1 MPKRI
6 ALIGHCGPDG
16 SYLRMALSRADRN
29 VSVVVVEDEQ
39 ELRQAIDDGVDLLL
53 INRVL
58 DYGFDESEGV
68 AVIRRLR
75 AEHPELKMMLVS
87 NYPEAQSAAV
97 AAGALPGFGKRE
109 IGSTQVTQLIRDA
122 LSGASAPEPRLNPD

>member
-16 SYLRMALSRADRN
+16 SYLRMAVSRADRDVN
-29 VSVVVVEDEQ
+29 VIAIDDEQ
-39 ELRQAIDDGVDLLL
+39 ELRQAIENGVDLLL

-58 DYGFDESEGV
+58 NYGFDETEGV
-68 AVIRRLR
+68 AVIRKLR
-75 AEHPELKMMLVS
+75 ADHPELRMMLVS
-87 NYPEAQSAAV
+87 NYPESQAAAI

-109 IGSTQVTQLIRDA
+109 IGSPRVTQLIRDA
-122 LSGASAPEPRLNPD
+122 LSGARAGKPQ